1 MQYKAL
7 ESTFYFHFGLN
18 DITGEGADGASPLYD
33 VRLCG
38 AAADA
43 APVLSGTPTLLT
55 HANYPAGC
63 FEIAVAAT
71 TANGFI
77 ADNQYAVFCTALVS
91 SVNPTGFAGT
101 FTTTALLADTDI
113 PAAVD
118 DSTSVT
124 SILATVNHA
133 DYGNAHLVRST
144 TPANTLTV
152 DASHRALS
160 DLASILGTA
169 LTETA
174 GQIAAAFKKFFD
186 KATPT
191 GTINSLPDAVPGATG
206 GLPTTNGTKVNQTVD
221 LTTGQSIA
229 VSDKTGFS
237 LSSAGILAIWD
248 QLLTGL
254 VAVGSIGKKF
264 ADWVVGTIDTYTGNT
279 KQTGDAYA
287 RLGLPAGA
295 SIAADLAVIN
305 GYVDSLETRLT
316 AARAGYLDEL
326 GAANIPADID
336 TLLTRIVGT
345 LLTGNHSPQSGDGY
359 AIVSNGTYGNAAIRT
374 LVNTVAGYLDTEIS
388 DMLTILNK
396 LDAMIGI
403 DGAYT
408 AASLVNA
415 PTGVGGFTVDDAA
428 RLLAIFN
435 KLPSKAIITG
445 TDNVDGNVQID
456 EATGTP
462 ANSAGVTT
470 LLTRVTAVVAL
481 ASELALVKAKTEQ
494 LTFTEPNRVD
504 ATATGGGGTGDAT
517 LTKQNEMID
526 KLKGMMSK
534 VYTMLTAVGTFDPA
548 TDSLEAIR
556 ERIEQTNIIPV
567 SSVCCRV
574 YEYCFMPDG
583 VTPAASVSGEAQVV
597 SLPENTGTMLITGQ
611 IIKPVYDSS
620 TGLLYWDLTIGASVV
635 FNLSAYG
642 YVNYTK
648 TIPDASAVRLSA
660 II

>member
-1 MQYKAL
+1 MQFKAL
-7 ESTFYFHFGLN
+7 ESTFYFHYGLN
-18 DITGEGADGASPLYD
+18 DITGAGADGATPLFY

-38 AAADA
+38 AAAGA
-43 APVLSGTPTLLT
+43 APVYSGTPTLLT
-55 HANYPAGC
+55 HADYPNGA
-63 FEIAVAAT
+63 FEIAVPGT

-77 ADNQYAVFCTALVS
+77 ADNQYGVFCTGLVS
-91 SVNPTGFAGT
+91 AVNPTGFVGE
-101 FTTTALLADTDI
+101 FTTTALMNETDI
-113 PAAVD
+113 TTAA
-118 DSTSVT
+118 S
-124 SILATVNHA
+124 AA
-133 DYGNAHLVRST
+133 
-144 TPANTLTV
+144 TPAVT
-152 DASHRALS
+152 
-160 DLASILGTA
+160 
-169 LTETA
+169 
-174 GQIAAAFKKFFD
+174 
-186 KATPT
+186 
-191 GTINSLPDAVPGATG
+191 
-206 GLPTTNGTKVNQTVD
+206 
-221 LTTGQSIA
+221 

-237 LSSAGILAIWD
+237 LSAAGILAIWD
-248 QLLTGL
+248 QLLSGL
-254 VAVGSIGKKF
+254 VAVGSIGKKL

-279 KQTGDAYA
+279 KQTGDTYA

-359 AIVSNGTYGNAAIRT
+359 AIVSNVTYGNSAIRAI
-374 LVNTVAGYLDTEIS
+374 VATIATYLDTEIS
-388 DMLTILNK
+388 DMLTIMNK
-396 LDAMIGI
+396 LDAMIGV

-428 RLLAIFN
+428 RLLSIFN
-435 KLPSKAIITG
+435 KLPSKATITG
-445 TDNVDGNVQID
+445 TDNADGNIQID
-456 EATGTP
+456 EATGVP
-462 ANSAGVTT
+462 ADSAGITT

-481 ASELALVKAKTEQ
+481 ATELALVKAKTDQ
-494 LTFTEPNRVD
+494 LTFTDPLRVD
-504 ATATGGGGTGDAT
+504 ASTTGGGGSGDAT
-517 LTKQNEMID
+517 LAHQVDMID

-620 TGLLYWDLTIGASVV
+620 TGLLYWDLTIGAEVV

>member
-18 DITGEGADGASPLYD
+18 DITGEGSDGASPLYD

-63 FEIAVAAT
+63 FEIAIAAT

-101 FTTTALLADTDI
+101 FTTTALMSDTD
-113 PAAVD
+113 VD
-118 DSTSVT
+118 TVISGNTDID
-124 SILATVNHA
+124 SILAIVNHV

-160 DLASILGTA
+160 DIASILGTA

-186 KATPT
+186 ISTPT
-191 GTINSLPDAVPGATG
+191 GTVNSLPDAVPGANG
-206 GLPTTNGTKVNQTVD
+206 GVPTTNGTKVNQTVD
-221 LTTGQSIA
+221 LTAGQSIA

-237 LSSAGILAIWD
+237 LSTAGVQAIWD
-248 QLLTGL
+248 ALTSAL
-254 VAVGSIGKKF
+254 TTVGSIGKKL

-279 KQTGDAYA
+279 KQTGDTYA

-326 GAANIPADID
+326 GSANIPADID
-336 TLLTRIVGT
+336 ALLTRIVGT
-345 LLTGNHSPQSGDGY
+345 LLAGNHTAQSGDGY
-359 AIVSNGTYGNAAIRT
+359 AIVSNATYGNAAIRT
-374 LVNTVAGYLDTEIS
+374 LVNTIAGYLDTEIS
-388 DMLTILNK
+388 DMLTIMNK
-396 LDAMIGI
+396 LDAMIGV

-408 AASLVNA
+408 AAALANS

-428 RLLAIFN
+428 RLLSIFN
-435 KLPSKAIITG
+435 KLPSKANLTG
-445 TDNVDGNVQID
+445 TDNADGNIQID
-456 EATGTP
+456 EATGVP
-462 ANSAGVTT
+462 VDSAGITT
-470 LLTRVTAVVAL
+470 LLTRITAVVAL
-481 ASELALVKAKTEQ
+481 ASELALVKAKTDQ
-494 LTFTEPNRVD
+494 LTFTDPLRVD
-504 ATATGGGGTGDAT
+504 ASTTGGGGSGDAT
-517 LTKQNEMID
+517 LAKQNDMID
-526 KLKGMMSK
+526 KLKAMMSK
-534 VYTMLTAVGTFDPA
+534 VYTMLTSVGTFDPA

-583 VTPAASVSGEAQVV
+583 ITPAASVSGEAQVV